1 MALRHSGFG
10 VLGLLGCIVL
20 QIYTF
25 RDLGFLSFK
34 VACLWGFRALGC
46 RVLGF

>member
-1 MALRHSGFG
+1 MA
-10 VLGLLGCIVL
+10 L

-25 RDLGFLSFK
+25 RDFGCLSFE
-34 VACLWGFRALGC
+34 VAGLSGF